1 MKNIVRSGSHE
12 RPGVTAGL
20 LFVFGHLAFVCA
32 ILLSASQVSFG
43 QSGSAQSPIPLPS
56 PFTPVVD
63 YAHVIDPE
71 TRTKLESIY
80 RNLKERADI
89 EFAVATVDTTGDQ
102 DIFEYSLAVYRGWG
116 IGSKTNDGFLLLVA
130 VKDRKYY
137 TQVGYHLEGDL
148 NDGLVGEIQRK
159 YLVPQFKKGNYSQ
172 GIYDTVQ
179 AYVATLAEKRGFTIE
194 GIDQSYAYRE
204 TPEQPGIR
212 ARSGGVSSSCC
223 TLLIILGIII
233 LVLSS
238 MRKGGGGGRGGGGGW
253 WNLLLLGSLL
263 NSGGPQWWL
272 GQFQQRLGWRRLWWR
287 RWRIWRGLLAEA
299 AQVAAA
305 PAAAGRAGSAD
316 MRGPR
321 QMFFY
326 LTGCSSCLQ

>member
-1 MKNIVRSGSHE
+1 M
-12 RPGVTAGL
+12 
-20 LFVFGHLAFVCA
+20 FVLVYLIFVCA

-43 QSGSAQSPIPLPS
+43 QAGSAESPIPLPS

-63 YAHVIDPE
+63 NAHVIDPE
-71 TRTKLESIY
+71 TRTKLESVY

-89 EFAVATVDTTGDQ
+89 EFAVATVDTTGGQ

-116 IGSKTNDGFLLLVA
+116 IGSKSNDGFLLLVA

-179 AYVATLAEKRGFTIE
+179 AYVATLAQKRGFTIE

-204 TPEQPGIR
+204 TEAQPGSR
-212 ARSGGVSSSCC
+212 ARAGGLSSSCC
-223 TLLIILGIII
+223 TLLIIIGIIV

-238 MRKGGGGGRGGGGGW
+238 IRKGGGGRGGGGGW

-263 NSGGPQWWL
+263 NSGRG
-272 GQFQQRLGWRRLWWR
+272 GGGWGSSSSGW
-287 RWRIWRGLLAEA
+287 G
-299 AQVAAA
+299 
-305 PAAAGRAGSAD
+305 GGGFGGGGGGFGGGFGGGSA
-316 MRGPR
+316 G
-321 QMFFY
+321 
-326 LTGCSSCLQ
+326 GGGAGGGW